1 MGDDVR
7 VLGVNAFV
15 SCFVGPLEGNGL
27 ADGKETH
34 LAEVGVVLQWINV
47 RTKGCRMGSGQVEQE
62 KKESKEHFSVSWL

>member
-7 VLGVNAFV
+7 VAGGDAFV
-15 SCFVGPLEGNGL
+15 SCLPEGNGL

-34 LAEVGVVLQWINV
+34 LTEVGIVLQWINV
-47 RTKGCRMGSGQVEQE
+47 RAKGCRMGSGQVEQE